1 MTEPLI
7 LALPSKGRLKDQAEA
22 WLAKAGLTLK
32 AAGGARGYNAFL
44 DGIDGVEVRL
54 LSAGMIAAAL
64 DAGDAHLGVT
74 GEDLLRERGE
84 TAMARVTLLAPLG
97 FGFADVVVA
106 APESWIDV
114 STMDD
119 VDDVA
124 HAYLARTGGRLRVA
138 TKYFNLTRD
147 FFAAKG
153 VGDYR
158 IVASHGATEGAP
170 AQGLAELIVDI
181 TTTGA
186 TLAANGLRILDDGV
200 VLKSQSN
207 LAASLSA
214 AWGSD
219 QRRAASK
226 LMNRLGLDSAAALTE
241 RLGGPQ

>member
-1 MTEPLI
+1 MSGPLI
-7 LALPSKGRLKDQAEA
+7 LALPSKGRLKEQCEA
-22 WLAKAGLTLK
+22 WLAKAGLVVK
-32 AAGGARGYNAFL
+32 AAGGQRGYNAL
-44 DGIDGVEVRL
+44 IEGVDGLEVRL
-54 LSAGMIAAAL
+54 LSPGMIAAAL
-64 DAGDAHLGVT
+64 DAGEVHLGVT

-84 TAMARVTLLAPLG
+84 AAFARVALAAPLG

-106 APESWIDV
+106 VPQAWIDV

-138 TKYFNLTRD
+138 TKYLNLTRG

-158 IVASHGATEGAP
+158 IVASDGATEGAP

-186 TLAANGLRILDDGV
+186 TLRANGLKILDDGV
-200 VLKSQSN
+200 ILKSQSN
-207 LAASLSA
+207 LAVSLGA
-214 AWGSD
+214 AWT
-219 QRRAASK
+219 AAQK
-226 LMNRLGLDSAAALTE
+226 RIAVTVLARLGVSAEALNA
-241 RLGGPQ
+241 LPDKG